1 MSEMEMGMI
10 ERLAEIIMEHMEFVD
25 IKEVKTFCD
34 ELKIQV
40 VELYDP
46 EYSTESSETET
57 DGDSGCEET
66 LEVIKDNDGF
76 LKLK

>member
-34 ELKIQV
+34 ELKITV
-40 VELYDP
+40 LDLYDP
-46 EYSTESSETET
+46 DYNTESSETDT
-57 DGDSGCEET
+57 DEDSGTEEK
-66 LEVIKDNDGF
+66 LEVVKDNDGF

>member
-1 MSEMEMGMI
+1 MGMI

-46 EYSTESSETET
+46 EYSTESSETDT
-57 DGDSGCEET
+57 DEDSGCAED
-66 LEVIKDNDGF
+66 LVVIKDKDGF